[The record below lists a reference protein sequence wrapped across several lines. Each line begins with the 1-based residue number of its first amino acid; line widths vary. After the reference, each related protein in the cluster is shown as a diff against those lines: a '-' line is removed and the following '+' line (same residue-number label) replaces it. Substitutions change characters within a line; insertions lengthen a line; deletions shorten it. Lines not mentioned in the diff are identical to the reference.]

1 MFMNSESSI
10 TSDPHRLLH
19 NFSDK
24 ISLKRSDKY
33 VVVSNINI
41 YYTFTFNIY
50 FTIRR
55 SHKNDKIKI
64 SAPVWNEEFEYP
76 DGSYSVSS
84 IQGYF
89 QYMWKSMDKY

>member
-10 TSDPHRLLH
+10 TSDPQRLLH

-41 YYTFTFNIY
+41 YYTWKN
-50 FTIRR
+50 IRR
-55 SHKNDKIKI
+55 SHKNNKIKI